1 MNRGRINMTG
11 TGRFLT
17 AALAGIAIASAS
29 PAFAQWGGYS
39 HGFGYWVPSQNYG
52 NEVGDGVPTP
62 DYQNPDAADY
72 EPPLPKA
79 TSQKKRSSA
88 KGRPCY
94 KLEWGADGWSNVATP
109 CQ

>member
-1 MNRGRINMTG
+1 MTG
-11 TGRFLT
+11 ASRFLT
-17 AALAGIAIASAS
+17 AAIAGVAIISAS

-39 HGFGYWVPSQNYG
+39 HGFGYWVPGHQND
-52 NEVGDGVPTP
+52 VGDGVPTP

-72 EPPLPKA
+72 EPPLPKTA
-79 TSQKKRSSA
+79 PQKKGSKS
-88 KGRPCY
+88 KGQPCY